1 MMAESLNKQI
11 FFIAL
16 MFRWWWFFNLY
27 ASFLETVS
35 NKLTCKNKGKA
46 DFMKTLFQVWLM

>member
-1 MMAESLNKQI
+1 MMAESLNEQI
-11 FFIAL
+11 FFSAL
-16 MFRWWWFFNLY
+16 MFREWWFFNLS

-46 DFMKTLFQVWLM
+46 DFMKALFQVWLM